1 MTGATTAP
9 RVAVAAL
16 LILLAPLGGHLE
28 TLPLSIVVTALLT
41 VLAGWE
47 LRSARLDRRHQPEE
61 EYTKGVPHVLRSMPR
76 CETGRVS
83 GGESLERKWAH

>member
-1 MTGATTAP
+1 MILGGPSLYLLGESLFRWRMTGATTAP

-41 VLAGWE
+41 VLAGSE
-47 LRSARLDRRHQPEE
+47 LRSARLDRRHP
-61 EYTKGVPHVLRSMPR
+61 
-76 CETGRVS
+76 VS
-83 GGESLERKWAH
+83 LATSTPPA